1 MASYTNEYSQLPFQ
15 IMQRT
20 YFKDVDNSVAELVN
34 QIKEL
39 QAKGDF
45 NRVTQI
51 LRNNPTLKK
60 YVISSDYLNAIDEET
75 RNLEIMT
82 KSKKQSIFYQTD
94 EPDCKVAD
102 VWIGN

>member
-39 QAKGDF
+39 QAKGD
-45 NRVTQI
+45 
-51 LRNNPTLKK
+51 
-60 YVISSDYLNAIDEET
+60 
-75 RNLEIMT
+75 
-82 KSKKQSIFYQTD
+82 
-94 EPDCKVAD
+94 
-102 VWIGN
+102 

>member
-39 QAKGDF
+39 QAKGEF

-51 LRNNPTLKK
+51 LRNNPSLKR
-60 YVISSDYLNAIDEET
+60 YVVSSDYLNAIDEET

-82 KSKKQSIFYQTD
+82 KAKKQSIFYQTD